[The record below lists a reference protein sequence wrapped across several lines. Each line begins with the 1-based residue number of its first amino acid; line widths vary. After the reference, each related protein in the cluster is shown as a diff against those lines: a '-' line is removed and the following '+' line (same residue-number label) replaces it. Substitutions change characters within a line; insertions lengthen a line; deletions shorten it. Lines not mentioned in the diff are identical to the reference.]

1 MDKVEPD
8 VFLPLL
14 RRHITGPLDSMMR
27 SALVEASIQFCR
39 KSRYLVDS
47 LTISGV
53 VAGQDITICS
63 DIDLKSSDIQ
73 SVIDDE
79 GNILSG
85 GIDYLA
91 ISANQLKALRDI
103 GTMMIGYCIEPRQT
117 ATNIPQPLFD
127 DHAEAIAYG
136 AASILYLKPGMPWT
150 DGNRAK
156 LYDTEFTEGVIR
168 ASRFRLEQSKEP
180 IQNEFSNPV
189 RVRDFF

>member
-27 SALVEASIQFCR
+27 SALIEAAIQFCR

-73 SVIDDE
+73 SVLDKLRQDE
-79 GNILSG
+79 EFIKWAAGLPECVEKETLEIL
-85 GIDYLA
+85 
-91 ISANQLKALRDI
+91 
-103 GTMMIGYCIEPRQT
+103 E
-117 ATNIPQPLFD
+117 
-127 DHAEAIAYG
+127 
-136 AASILYLKPGMPWT
+136 
-150 DGNRAK
+150 K
-156 LYDTEFTEGVIR
+156 L
-168 ASRFRLEQSKEP
+168 P
-180 IQNEFSNPV
+180 FSP
-189 RVRDFF
+189 